1 MKEIVK
7 EKPMVQKITMFV
19 ANDGTEFFD
28 REECRKYEESALGVL
43 RSKIAKLIVGKGNA
57 WKVLGGFDDHDLVA
71 IKMEKPEDLDTV
83 KQFFL
88 MEQHWYNEEGRE
100 ESKNAKFSIMD
111 KAFKNNDYLIF
122 GINSDGDYYF
132 IDSYKGIICSLTNL
146 CNDEEEE

>member
-57 WKVLGGFDDHDLVA
+57 WEVLGGFDDHALVA

-88 MEQHWYNEEGRE
+88 MEQHWYNEEGQE

-122 GINSDGDYYF
+122 GINSDGNYYF
-132 IDSYKGIICSLTNL
+132 INSCKGIAYNLMDL

>member
-7 EKPMVQKITMFV
+7 EKPMVQKITMFA

-43 RSKIAKLIVGKGNA
+43 RSKIANLIVGKGNA
-57 WKVLGGFDDHDLVA
+57 WEVLGGYDDNDLVA

-88 MEQHWYNEEGRE
+88 MEQHWYNEEGQE

-132 IDSYKGIICSLTNL
+132 INSCKGIIYNLMDL